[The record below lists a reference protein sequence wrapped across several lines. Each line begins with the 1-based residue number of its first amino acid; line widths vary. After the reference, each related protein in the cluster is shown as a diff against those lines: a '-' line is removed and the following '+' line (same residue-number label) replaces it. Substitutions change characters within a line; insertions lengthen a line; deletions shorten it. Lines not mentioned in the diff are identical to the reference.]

1 MSSQRFAGFY
11 RCTLFF
17 KLLINDLVF
26 FIEQSTVSNYAE
38 DNNLFVS
45 EEDKEL
51 TKFLLCSDFKIV
63 ENWFFESYMVLNPEK
78 CYFMCIGKN
87 VTDSE
92 LLHFNDQILRNFR
105 EVEML
110 VITLEQNLN
119 FRSHIK
125 NFCRKVE
132 ISRDHEI

>member
-1 MSSQRFAGFY
+1 
-11 RCTLFF
+11 
-17 KLLINDLVF
+17 
-26 FIEQSTVSNYAE
+26 
-38 DNNLFVS
+38 
-45 EEDKEL
+45 
-51 TKFLLCSDFKIV
+51 
-63 ENWFFESYMVLNPEK
+63 
-78 CYFMCIGKN
+78 MCIGKN

-110 VITLEQNLN
+110 GITLERNLN

-125 NFCRKVE
+125 KFCREVK